1 MEQSVQTSEGKLFL
15 TQNSIPNHTLQQY
28 FQMCKVS
35 NGLLNKNEGEKQERG
50 SCEIGETQEQGRGT
64 LPWMMVKGVLG
75 WQRGGNQ
82 FRAEQPEGSVTDSC
96 EEMKP
101 ID

>member
-1 MEQSVQTSEGKLFL
+1 
-15 TQNSIPNHTLQQY
+15 
-28 FQMCKVS
+28 
-35 NGLLNKNEGEKQERG
+35 
-50 SCEIGETQEQGRGT
+50 
-64 LPWMMVKGVLG
+64 MMVKGVLG

-101 ID
+101 IDYFMCLNLLGGFRKPAESLG